1 MLLQLRVIKATDRS
15 SGWTK
20 SPARYRETW
29 WWNDVINSVIEKW
42 KLWKKWKQGNTSKE
56 KAFEQFALD
65 RNRLP

>member
-20 SPARYRETW
+20 SPARHRETW

-42 KLWKKWKQGNTSKE
+42 KL
-56 KAFEQFALD
+56 
-65 RNRLP
+65 